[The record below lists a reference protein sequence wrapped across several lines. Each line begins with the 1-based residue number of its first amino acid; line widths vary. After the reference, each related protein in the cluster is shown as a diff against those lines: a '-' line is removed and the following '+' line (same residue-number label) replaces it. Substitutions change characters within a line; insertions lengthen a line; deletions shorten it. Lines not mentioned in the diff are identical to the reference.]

1 VPAYVTEVG
10 IGPTDCLA
18 ERALLEHGNIQA
30 IAFSSTA
37 EVGFGWR
44 TLRVSLLPGLPR
56 GCWSTAASRPLPS
69 AAAQRCI

>member
-1 VPAYVTEVG
+1 MPAYVTEMG

-37 EVGFGWR
+37 EVGSGRR
-44 TLRVSLLPGLPR
+44 TNALLHGLPR
-56 GCWSTAASRPLPS
+56 GCWSTAAPRPLPS